1 MNYEF
6 VLLKKDNIL
15 KRQRKNTIS
24 LGKRLWF
31 PGINFIVQLLWAL
44 KTIQDNMNFMKHIKD
59 ESKGT
64 KAEIQNKKI

>member
-24 LGKRLWF
+24 LGKKTMVSRNKF
-31 PGINFIVQLLWAL
+31 YSTVAL
-44 KTIQDNMNFMKHIKD
+44 GFKNY
-59 ESKGT
+59 SG
-64 KAEIQNKKI
+64 